1 MTREVHKEYRG
12 RLAPSP
18 TGWMH
23 LGHAKTFWRAQ
34 ERARAVG
41 GTLILRNDDLDGARV
56 RPEFVSAFIEDLQWL
71 GCRWDEGPD
80 IGGKYGPYSQ
90 SQRLPLYR
98 AAFELLRDRGLV
110 YPCVCSRRDIL
121 TALTAPH
128 AGEEE
133 PIYPGTCRAQSFQPT
148 HLSGRSI
155 SWRLRVEPGTR
166 IRFHDGHF
174 GPQEFV
180 VGVDFG
186 EFVVWRPDD
195 LPSYQLA
202 CVVDDSAMRI
212 TEVVRGEDLLMSTAR
227 QLLLYQAL
235 GLKAPSFYH
244 CPLVRD
250 TAGKRLAKRH
260 DALSLR
266 VLREQGHLPEALLN
280 TAT

>member
-1 MTREVHKEYRG
+1 
-12 RLAPSP
+12 
-18 TGWMH
+18 MH

-41 GTLILRNDDLDGARV
+41 GTLILRNDDLDHARV
-56 RPEFVSAFIEDLQWL
+56 RPEFVTAFLEDLHWL
-71 GCRWDEGPD
+71 GCRWEEGPD
-80 IGGKYGPYSQ
+80 LGGQYGPYSQ
-90 SQRLPLYR
+90 SQRLTLYR
-98 AAFELLRDRGLV
+98 AAFDLLRERGLV

-121 TALTAPH
+121 TALAAPH

-133 PIYPGTCRAQSFQPT
+133 PIYPGTCRAQASPPI
-148 HLSGRSI
+148 HLSGRSV
-155 SWRLRVEPGTR
+155 SWRLRIEPGTR
-166 IRFHDGHF
+166 VQFHDGHF
-174 GPQEFV
+174 GSQEFV

-227 QLLLYQAL
+227 QLLLYRAL
-235 GLKAPSFYH
+235 GLEAPSFYH

-250 TAGKRLAKRH
+250 AAGKRLAKRH